1 MIFRRRE
8 MHLFNTKKSCCG
20 CTACET
26 ICPKQAITMLP
37 DESGFTYPHV
47 DAEKCINCN
56 LCQKVCS
63 YQNNLPAIS
72 NKEVFVAVSQN
83 TDLSTSASGGIF
95 ASIAQSILNTGG
107 IVYGSAMLYE
117 DQQLHVRHIKVS
129 SMEQLTLLKGSKY
142 VHSNTQGI
150 FSDVLRELKNERT
163 VLFSGTPCQIAGLK
177 GFLQKDYSN
186 LYTIDIICHGV
197 PSEQLFQQYIAFEEN
212 KYNSKIT
219 AFHFRDKKQ
228 GWKLH
233 GSMTFDTNKTIYFEP
248 ENSSYYHSF
257 LNSYTYRENCY
268 SCPYASEHR
277 PGDITI
283 GDYWCI
289 ELVHPEL
296 LIENG
301 GEIDHEKGVSC
312 MIINNDNGN
321 ELLSK
326 YGFGI
331 KRWQSSYENASKYNR
346 QLTAP
351 SQSKEER
358 DLVLELARNNYKFL
372 DCWYKKRLIPLKI
385 KRIIRSSIPKPV
397 KSFIKKLIKFS

>member
-1 MIFRRRE
+1 MTIF
-8 MHLFNTKKSCCG
+8 NNKSSCCG
-20 CTACET
+20 CTACES
-26 ICPKQAITMLP
+26 ICPKLAITMQP
-37 DESGFTYPHV
+37 DENGFIYPHI
-47 DAEKCINCN
+47 DYTKCVQCN

-72 NKEVFVAVSQN
+72 DKNVFVAVSQN
-83 TDLSTSASGGIF
+83 TDLSTSASGGLF
-95 ASIAQSILNTGG
+95 ASIAQSVLNTNG

-117 DQQLHVRHIKVS
+117 DEQLHVRHIKVTS
-129 SMEQLTLLKGSKY
+129 TEQLNLLKGSKY

-150 FSDVLRELKNERT
+150 FSDVLTELKSGKT
-163 VLFSGTPCQIAGLK
+163 VLFSGTPCQVAGLK
-177 GFLQKDYSN
+177 GYLRKDYSN

-219 AFHFRDKKQ
+219 AFRFRDKKQ

-233 GSMTFDTNKTIYFEP
+233 GSMTFDTNETIYFEP
-248 ENSSYYHSF
+248 ENSSYYQLF

-296 LIENG
+296 IVENG

-312 MIINNDNGN
+312 MILNNDKGN
-321 ELLSK
+321 ELLSN
-326 YGFGI
+326 YGSGI
-331 KRWQSSYENASKYNR
+331 KRWKSSYENASKYNR

-351 SQSKEER
+351 SQLKEER
-358 DLVLELARNNYKFL
+358 DLVLELARNDYKSL
-372 DCWYKKRLIPLKI
+372 DRWYKKRLFPIKI
-385 KRIIRSSIPKPV
+385 QRKIRSSIPKPL
-397 KSFIKKLIKFS
+397 KRIIKNFLHK

>member
-1 MIFRRRE
+1 MN
-8 MHLFNTKKSCCG
+8 LFDTKKSCCG
-20 CTACET
+20 CTSCES
-26 ICPKQAITMLP
+26 ICPKLAITMQP
-37 DESGFTYPHV
+37 DENGFIYPHI
-47 DAEKCINCN
+47 DYTKCVQCN

-72 NKEVFVAVSQN
+72 DKNVFVAVSQN
-83 TDLSTSASGGIF
+83 TDLSTSASGGLF
-95 ASIAQSILNTGG
+95 ASIAQSVLNTNG

-117 DQQLHVRHIKVS
+117 DEQLHVRHIKVTS
-129 SMEQLTLLKGSKY
+129 TEQLNLLKGSKY

-150 FSDVLRELKNERT
+150 FSDVLTELKSGKT
-163 VLFSGTPCQIAGLK
+163 VLFSGTPCQVAGLK
-177 GFLQKDYSN
+177 GYLRKDYSN

-219 AFHFRDKKQ
+219 AFRFRDKKQ

-233 GSMTFDTNKTIYFEP
+233 GSMTFDTNETIYFKP
-248 ENSSYYHSF
+248 ENSSYYQLF
-257 LNSYTYRENCY
+257 LNSCTYRENCY

-296 LIENG
+296 IVENG

-312 MIINNDNGN
+312 MIINNDKGS

-326 YGFGI
+326 YGSGI
-331 KRWQSSYENASKYNR
+331 KCWESSYENASKYNR

-351 SQSKEER
+351 SQLKEER
-358 DLVLELARNNYKFL
+358 DLVLELARNGYKPL
-372 DCWYKKRLIPLKI
+372 DRWYKKRLIPIKI
-385 KRIIRSSIPKPV
+385 RRKVRASIPRFIKTT
-397 KSFIKKLIKFS
+397 IKKLLDK

>member
-1 MIFRRRE
+1 MNIFT
-8 MHLFNTKKSCCG
+8 NKKNCCG
-20 CTACET
+20 CTACES
-26 ICPKQAITMLP
+26 ICPKQAVTMQP
-37 DESGFTYPHV
+37 DENGFIYPHI
-47 DAEKCINCN
+47 DYKKCINCS

-63 YQNNLPAIS
+63 YQNNLPPMSDKSVFAAIS
-72 NKEVFVAVSQN
+72 QD
-83 TDLSTSASGGIF
+83 TDLSTSASGGLF
-95 ASIAQSILNTGG
+95 ASMAHAVLSDNG

-117 DQQLHVRHIKVS
+117 NDQLHVRHIKATS
-129 SMEQLTLLKGSKY
+129 IEQLNLLKGSKY
-142 VHSNTQGI
+142 LHSNMQGI
-150 FSDVLRELKNERT
+150 FPDVLTELKQGKT
-163 VLFSGTPCQIAGLK
+163 VLFSGTPCQVAGLK

-197 PSEQLFQQYIAFEEN
+197 PSEQLFQQYTAFEEN
-212 KYNSKIT
+212 KHNLKIT
-219 AFHFRDKKQ
+219 DFRFRDKKQ

-233 GSMTFDTNKTIYFEP
+233 GSMTFNTNETIYFEP
-248 ENSSYYHSF
+248 EESSYYQLF

-268 SCPYASEHR
+268 SCPYASDHR

-312 MIINNDNGN
+312 MIINNDRGN

-326 YGFGI
+326 YGSGI
-331 KRWQSSYENASKYNR
+331 KHWKSSYENASKYNR

-351 SQSKEER
+351 SQLKEER
-358 DLVLELARNNYKFL
+358 DFVLKLARNNYKSL
-372 DCWYKKRLIPLKI
+372 DIWYRKRLIPTKI
-385 KRIIRSSIPKPV
+385 KRKIQAAVPRPIKNFVKKSLNSIK
-397 KSFIKKLIKFS
+397 